1 MSATVQQPKFCPI
14 LPITTSPLTGKAA
27 FTACQGPSCMFFLP
41 VKDENSNVVGGSCCV
56 TVLACEINQI
66 NAREEIKLNLQREMN
81 EKSTEALEMAK
92 STMLNGL
99 AGLAGRESKS

>member
-27 FTACQGPSCMFFLP
+27 FTACQGTSCMFFLP
-41 VKDENSNVVGGSCCV
+41 VKDGAGDVVGGSCCV
-56 TVLACEINQI
+56 TVLACELNQI
-66 NAREEIKLNLQREMN
+66 NAREEIKLNLQREMHVQQ
-81 EKSTEALEMAK
+81 TEALETAK

-99 AGLAGRESKS
+99 AGLAKIEDGS